1 MTTAGGIHNALL
13 VTVLSAGIVSVGV
26 LRADAG
32 AFVQTDLVS
41 DVPGLATVTDPQ
53 LVNAWG
59 VSHSSTSPIWVSNQG
74 QNTATLYNGDWQ
86 YERQQG

>member
-1 MTTAGGIHNALL
+1 
-13 VTVLSAGIVSVGV
+13 
-26 LRADAG
+26 
-32 AFVQTDLVS
+32 
-41 DVPGLATVTDPQ
+41 
-53 LVNAWG
+53 VNAWG